1 MLSERRLHATPRLRR
16 VLGYWVDLAATE
28 CVCRVYL
35 FETTDYGGKLMFTSE
50 QLDAL
55 QAAAEAATPGP
66 WKHSCY
72 GEERGN
78 GSQSGCNVRCSDDE
92 VAGEIWHFDAS
103 YLVAWNP
110 AVALEFVAAHR
121 EVVKQRDDVAKRLSE
136 YLDDSTGGQLSKPW
150 YPVSVMVEDTKAHYS
165 EIAESDHADSCENKD
180 ALDAAL
186 SRIARVEAL
195 HVKGSSERV
204 EQTPDGP
211 LVAGFDYYCTT
222 CADDQE
228 ERAAWPCDTKRALTE
243 GEPSE

>member
-1 MLSERRLHATPRLRR
+1 
-16 VLGYWVDLAATE
+16 
-28 CVCRVYL
+28 
-35 FETTDYGGKLMFTSE
+35 MFTSE

-103 YLVAWNP
+103 FLVAWNP
-110 AVALEFVAAHR
+110 AVALEFVAA
-121 EVVKQRDDVAKRLSE
+121 QRVL
-136 YLDDSTGGQLSKPW
+136 
-150 YPVSVMVEDTKAHYS
+150 
-165 EIAESDHADSCENKD
+165 
-180 ALDAAL
+180 L

-195 HVKGSSERV
+195 H
-204 EQTPDGP
+204 QPDSV
-211 LVAGFDYYCTT
+211 LSDYC
-222 CADDQE
+222 E
-228 ERAAWPCDTKRALTE
+228 ECSDFGTDSHPVGEFIEYPCPTVRALTE